1 MPSEARFGVQTALRL
16 KSQKPKATGIHPEK
30 QKTQEFIGKN
40 NNLSTVIPTK
50 VGILIRPHGN
60 LYFVIPPIPHHPYRF
75 KSAQKSTSRHSHE
88 SGNLGRKILKKP
100 FFPISF
106 RADRSGFPPARE

>member
-16 KSQKPKATGIHPEK
+16 KSPKLKATGIYPEK

-60 LYFVIPPIPHHPYRF
+60 LYSGLNLNQYGVASPCRTICTVCGFVAL
-75 KSAQKSTSRHSHE
+75 S
-88 SGNLGRKILKKP
+88 
-100 FFPISF
+100 
-106 RADRSGFPPARE
+106 

>member
-1 MPSEARFGVQTALRL
+1 MREFVGNLGVRLDRDAGGLQRGGGFGVQTALRL
-16 KSQKPKATGIHPEK
+16 KSKKLKATGIYPEK

-60 LYFVIPPIPHHPYRF
+60 LYFVIC
-75 KSAQKSTSRHSHE
+75 TRHNS
-88 SGNLGRKILKKP
+88 
-100 FFPISF
+100 
-106 RADRSGFPPARE
+106 

>member
-88 SGNLGRKILKKP
+88 SGNLGRKI
-100 FFPISF
+100 
-106 RADRSGFPPARE
+106 

>member
-16 KSQKPKATGIHPEK
+16 KSKKLKATGIYPEK

-50 VGILIRPHGN
+50 VGIYDPSARKLIFRH
-60 LYFVIPPIPHHPYRF
+60 LHP
-75 KSAQKSTSRHSHE
+75 T
-88 SGNLGRKILKKP
+88 
-100 FFPISF
+100 
-106 RADRSGFPPARE
+106 

>member
-16 KSQKPKATGIHPEK
+16 KSKKLKATGIYPEK

-50 VGILIRPHGN
+50 VGIDPSARKLIFRH
-60 LYFVIPPIPHHPYRF
+60 LHP
-75 KSAQKSTSRHSHE
+75 T
-88 SGNLGRKILKKP
+88 
-100 FFPISF
+100 
-106 RADRSGFPPARE
+106 

>member
-16 KSQKPKATGIHPEK
+16 KSQKLKATGIYLEK

-50 VGILIRPHGN
+50 VGI
-60 LYFVIPPIPHHPYRF
+60 
-75 KSAQKSTSRHSHE
+75 
-88 SGNLGRKILKKP
+88 
-100 FFPISF
+100 
-106 RADRSGFPPARE
+106 

>member
-1 MPSEARFGVQTALRL
+1 MPSEARFGVQTALGL
-16 KSQKPKATGIHPEK
+16 KSQKLKATGIYPEK

-60 LYFVIPPIPHHPYRF
+60 LYFVITPTPPCLTPPQK
-75 KSAQKSTSRHSHE
+75 KS
-88 SGNLGRKILKKP
+88 KKP
-100 FFPISF
+100 NLTKSDKI
-106 RADRSGFPPARE
+106 

>member
-1 MPSEARFGVQTALRL
+1 MPSEARFGVQTALGL
-16 KSQKPKATGIHPEK
+16 KSQKLKATGIYPEK

-60 LYFVIPPIPHHPYRF
+60 LYFVIC
-75 KSAQKSTSRHSHE
+75 SRHNS
-88 SGNLGRKILKKP
+88 ILY
-100 FFPISF
+100 FAIN
-106 RADRSGFPPARE
+106 

>member
-1 MPSEARFGVQTALRL
+1 MPSEAQFGVQTALRL
-16 KSQKPKATGIHPEK
+16 KSKKLKATGIYPEK

-60 LYFVIPPIPHHPYRF
+60 LYFVITETYISSFAPDIIQYF
-75 KSAQKSTSRHSHE
+75 
-88 SGNLGRKILKKP
+88 ILQ
-100 FFPISF
+100 
-106 RADRSGFPPARE
+106 